1 MTKAKGGEGAKRGRS
16 AKREIATERIM
27 NSDTIIHPKLQHI
40 GMTTSNLDAML
51 EWYRAVLGMSVVH
64 RTASATGEK
73 AAGLAAAWTTNDE
86 ENHRLAFAALPG
98 LTRDPERGK
107 HPRLQ
112 HVAFEYVNL
121 DDLLGTYVRLKDL
134 GILPVLC
141 TDGGSQIAFYYEDP
155 DHNSVEL
162 NVNNYNDD
170 FTATEHLQHSPE
182 FAANPLGCFV
192 DPDKLIAARR
202 TGASHWDLH
211 KRIWAHEFA
220 PAQPYDPR
228 KLL

>member
-1 MTKAKGGEGAKRGRS
+1 
-16 AKREIATERIM
+16 M
-27 NSDTIIHPKLQHI
+27 NSGTIIHPKLQHI

-51 EWYRAVLGMSVVH
+51 EWYRAVLGMWVVH
-64 RTASATGEK
+64 RTASPTGKEK
-73 AAGLAAAWTTNDE
+73 KVEGLTAAWTTNDE

-98 LTRDPERGK
+98 LARDPERGK

-112 HVAFEYVNL
+112 HFAFEYVNL
-121 DDLLGTYVRLKDL
+121 DDLLGTYVRLKGL
-134 GILPVLC
+134 GIVPVLC

-170 FTATEHLQHSPE
+170 FTATEHLQHSLE
-182 FAANPLGCFV
+182 FAANPMGCFV
-192 DPDKLIAARR
+192 DPDKLVEARKS
-202 TGASHWDLH
+202 GASHWDIH
-211 KRIWAHEFA
+211 RRAWTHEFA
-220 PAQPYDPR
+220 PTQPYDPR

>member
-1 MTKAKGGEGAKRGRS
+1 
-16 AKREIATERIM
+16 
-27 NSDTIIHPKLQHI
+27 
-40 GMTTSNLDAML
+40 MTTSNLDAML

-73 AAGLAAAWTTNDE
+73 AAGLTAAWTTNDE
-86 ENHRLAFAALPG
+86 ENHRLAFAALPS

-162 NVNNYNDD
+162 NVSNYNDD
-170 FTATEHLQHSPE
+170 FTATEHLQHSSE

-192 DPDKLIAARR
+192 DPDKLIAARSS
-202 TGASHWDLH
+202 GATHWDIH
-211 KRIWAHEFA
+211 KRAWSHEFA
-220 PAQPYDPR
+220 PAQPYDLR